1 MGVEEG
7 QNTPSEEV
15 RRLKDHGRLLEE
27 MLEDLRYVRRRTEKL
42 CWKVSMGFAELGSA
56 LGMTYEMHA
65 NACIQ
70 VLLEKLYHDSKVG
83 RGYVLKNGDVL
94 EINMF
99 CEEPLVVGEVT
110 TKLEDEEK
118 ADREIVRLLER
129 VEAVSTKYR
138 KKPFMVVVWVGVAP
152 ENIVKKLR
160 TEIERHG
167 IKLILR
173 REVEEA

>member
-1 MGVEEG
+1 M
-7 QNTPSEEV
+7 
-15 RRLKDHGRLLEE
+15 
-27 MLEDLRYVRRRTEKL
+27 
-42 CWKVSMGFAELGSA
+42 
-56 LGMTYEMHA
+56 
-65 NACIQ
+65 
-70 VLLEKLYHDSKVG
+70 
-83 RGYVLKNGDVL
+83 KNGDVL

-167 IKLILR
+167 IKLILG